1 MCACEEGSDRMRR
14 KFGTGFTMFL
24 MLILL
29 VGSAVSVSAA
39 DDPSYF
45 FELSVDGK
53 DTKEVEP
60 GDIITVVLRL
70 KRMDEDKPY
79 TMYAMQDEV
88 RYDSTFLELVE
99 GSAMLGKGVSSTD
112 IALVDQYREFYM
124 NYLSMS
130 GGEKWEADTL
140 VGSFQLKVVGESG
153 VTKITSQDYLVSLQD
168 GSGSFP
174 CEANEVTIVIS
185 TACRVSFKTN
195 GGSEIADQT
204 VQFGEKIN
212 RPKDP
217 VREGYVF
224 GGWYTDIH
232 LSDEWDFEQDT
243 VQGNMSLYAKWNVEE
258 AEDTDINQPTTEAE
272 EPDTD
277 DVITGDTAGSLY
289 LWWMIIFIITLVLL
303 SVWYNKRKKD
313 KRINA
318 N

>member
-1 MCACEEGSDRMRR
+1 MCACEEGSDMMR
-14 KFGTGFTMFL
+14 KYGTILTMFL
-24 MLILL
+24 MLFLL
-29 VGSAVSVSAA
+29 FGNVLSVSAA
-39 DDPSYF
+39 DTPSYF

-70 KRMDEDKPY
+70 KRTDASEPY
-79 TMYAMQDEV
+79 TMYAMQDEI

-99 GSAMLGKGVSSTD
+99 GSAMLGKGVASTD

-130 GGEKWEADTL
+130 GGEKWEADNL

-174 CEANEVTIVIS
+174 CEANEVTIIIS
-185 TACRVSFKTN
+185 TACTVSFHTN
-195 GGSEIADQT
+195 GGNEIADQT

-212 RPKDP
+212 RPQDP

-224 GGWYTDIH
+224 DGWYTDIH

-243 VQGNMSLYAKWNVEE
+243 VQGNMSLYAKWNE
-258 AEDTDINQPTTEAE
+258 AEADDADSTETATE
-272 EPDTD
+272 IDEPESGDN
-277 DVITGDTAGSLY
+277 VVTGDTMESLY
-289 LWWMIIFIITLVLL
+289 FWWMIILIIMLVMF
-303 SVWYNKRKKD
+303 VWYSKRKRNKE
-313 KRINA
+313 
-318 N
+318 